1 MTNTQSTL
9 KLISAIVCCSLLYG
23 CATPASPVA
32 MTVSRSDLAERTTAV
47 SKHNFEVRSISGGQ
61 ETNPL
66 WTSQVD
72 NTGFRNALTQSLSS
86 LGFSPPNSSS
96 TFAVDAELQAL
107 SQPLFGLDFSVTS
120 TVRYTVE
127 GNGQRKLYPVTATGT
142 ATMSDAFIGV
152 ERLRKANEKSIKENI
167 KEFLMLLSLDFDK

>member
-1 MTNTQSTL
+1 MTKKTSTL
-9 KLISAIVCCSLLYG
+9 KLITAIVCCSFIYG
-23 CATPASPVA
+23 CATPASPIA
-32 MTVSRSDLAERTTAV
+32 MTVSRSDLAERTTAE
-47 SKHNFEVRSISGGQ
+47 SKHLFEVRNVSGGQ

-72 NTGFRNALTQSLSS
+72 NTGFRDALTQSLSN
-86 LGFSPPNSSS
+86 LGFSPANTSSKFS
-96 TFAVDAELQAL
+96 VDAELQAL

-142 ATMSDAFIGV
+142 ATMSDAFVGA

-167 KEFLMLLSLDFDK
+167 KEFLKLLSLDFDK

>member
-1 MTNTQSTL
+1 
-9 KLISAIVCCSLLYG
+9 
-23 CATPASPVA
+23 
-32 MTVSRSDLAERTTAV
+32 MTVSRSDLADRTTVV
-47 SKHNFEVRSISGGQ
+47 SNHHFEVRNISGGQ

-72 NTGFRNALTQSLSS
+72 NTGFREALTHSLSR
-86 LGFSPPNSSS
+86 LGFSPENASSK
-96 TFAVDAELQAL
+96 FAVDAELQAL

-120 TVRYTVE
+120 TVRYAVE
-127 GNGQRKLYPVTATGT
+127 GNGQRKVYPVTATGT

-167 KEFLMLLSLDFDK
+167 KEFLRLLSLDFDK